1 MLLLSLQLLLTGIGA
16 GLLAG
21 LLGIGGGLVTV
32 PALTWILLNNGTPI
46 DQAVAMAVATS
57 LGAMLLTSASAIWF
71 HDRRGGVDW
80 TCVARLAPAVGLG
93 ALAGAWL
100 ATELSGPALA
110 RVFAVA
116 AAIIGL
122 RMILAKQS
130 TRYATERAAFPRG
143 WYVAGPLIGA
153 LSSMIGIGGGSFN
166 VPYLAHNGYAMVRAV
181 AIASACGWPIAAGG
195 VVGFV
200 VLGWH
205 EDFRPW
211 SLGYLYGPGCLLIGL
226 AGASAA
232 PFGVALAHRLPA
244 RGLRRLF
251 GIALVGV
258 AVRMAW

>member
-1 MLLLSLQLLLTGIGA
+1 VLVLVLQLLLIGSGA

-32 PALTWILLNNGTPI
+32 PALTWILLNQGTPI

-80 TCVARLAPAVGLG
+80 ACVGRLAPTLGLG
-93 ALAGAWL
+93 AVIGAWL

-116 AAIIGL
+116 AAGIGL
-122 RMILAKQS
+122 RMLLSKGSGS
-130 TRYATERAAFPRG
+130 TAAQRTPHPRG
-143 WYVAGPLIGA
+143 WYLAGPFFGA
-153 LSSMIGIGGGSFN
+153 LSAMIGIGGGSFN
-166 VPYLAHNGYAMVRAV
+166 VPYLQHNGYPMVRAV
-181 AIASACGWPIAAGG
+181 AIASACGWPIALGG
-195 VVGFV
+195 VIGFV
-200 VLGWH
+200 VTGWSQ
-205 EDFRPW
+205 EIRPW

-226 AGASAA
+226 AGATAA
-232 PFGVALAHRLPA
+232 PFGVGLAHRLPA
-244 RGLRRLF
+244 LGLRRLF
-251 GIALVGV
+251 GLALIGV

>member
-1 MLLLSLQLLLTGIGA
+1 VLEILFQLLLTGVCA

-21 LLGIGGGLVTV
+21 LLGIGGGLVSV
-32 PALTWILLNNGTPI
+32 PALTWILLANGTPV

-93 ALAGAWL
+93 ALVGAGL

-116 AAIIGL
+116 AAAIGI
-122 RMILAKQS
+122 RMILA
-130 TRYATERAAFPRG
+130 RHPNPNAAERSPFPRH
-143 WYVAGPLIGA
+143 WYFAGPVIGA
-153 LSSMIGIGGGSFN
+153 VSAMIGIGGGSFN

-181 AIASACGWPIAAGG
+181 AIASACGWPIALGG
-195 VVGFV
+195 VLGFV
-200 VLGWH
+200 VLGWN

-211 SLGYLYGPGCLLIGL
+211 SLGYLYGPGCVLVGL
-226 AGASAA
+226 AGAAAA

-251 GIALVGV
+251 GVALIGV
-258 AVRMAW
+258 AIRMAW

>member
-1 MLLLSLQLLLTGIGA
+1 MLVVLLQLLLTGVFA

-32 PALTWILLNNGTPI
+32 PALTWILLATGTPI
-46 DQAVAMAVATS
+46 DEAVAMAVATS

-100 ATELSGPALA
+100 ATQLSGPALA
-110 RVFAVA
+110 RIFAVA
-116 AAIIGL
+116 ATIIGA
-122 RMILAKQS
+122 RMILAQHPDPGDS
-130 TRYATERAAFPRG
+130 ARAPFPRL
-143 WYVAGPLIGA
+143 WYFAGPTIGA
-153 LSSMIGIGGGSFN
+153 VSAMIGIGGGSFN
-166 VPYLAHNGYAMVRAV
+166 VPYLVNNGYAMVRAV
-181 AIASACGWPIAAGG
+181 AIASACGWPIALGG
-195 VVGFV
+195 VAGFA
-200 VLGWH
+200 VLGWN
-205 EDFRPW
+205 EEIRAW

-226 AGASAA
+226 AGAISA

-244 RGLRRLF
+244 RALRRLF
-251 GIALVGV
+251 GIALIGV